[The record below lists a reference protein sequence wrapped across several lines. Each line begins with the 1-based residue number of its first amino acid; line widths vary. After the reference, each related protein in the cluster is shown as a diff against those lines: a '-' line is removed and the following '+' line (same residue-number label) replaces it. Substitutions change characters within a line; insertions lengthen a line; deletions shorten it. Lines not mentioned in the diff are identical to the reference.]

1 MVRRLGVFLRIFAL
15 FFFVSG
21 GGLESKDEWGL
32 LMPEFNQ
39 LLILLHMVL
48 FNRFEFISQSLVL

>member
-1 MVRRLGVFLRIFAL
+1 VRRLGVFLRIFAL

-21 GGLESKDEWGL
+21 GRLQSKHQWRL
-32 LMPEFNQ
+32 FMPKFNQ

-48 FNRFEFISQSLVL
+48 FNIFEFISQSLVL